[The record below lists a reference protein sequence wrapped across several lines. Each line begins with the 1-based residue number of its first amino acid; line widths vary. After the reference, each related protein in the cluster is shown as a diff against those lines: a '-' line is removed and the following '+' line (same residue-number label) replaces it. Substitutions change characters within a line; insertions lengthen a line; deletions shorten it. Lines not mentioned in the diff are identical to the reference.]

1 MNPFELITGSIR
13 WAQELVEEIQQAPQ
27 TLRTIR
33 RSVDELARLP
43 DQLDQLLSQLL
54 ELPKGVEHLDTV
66 VSDLGRT
73 LTALIGG
80 IPGARRALR
89 SSTTQ

>member
-1 MNPFELITGSIR
+1 VIEELLLPPLR
-13 WAQELVEEIQQAPQ
+13 WLRAMVEEVQHAPE

-43 DQLDQLLSQLL
+43 DQLDDLLASLQAI
-54 ELPKGVEHLDTV
+54 PQGVEHLDTV

-73 LTALIGG
+73 LTAIIGG

-89 SSTTQ
+89 NTGSS